1 MKNYLIFALHFA
13 LRDGAC
19 FGSVGHHRNLIEAEP
34 CDREYRGLRQG
45 P

>member
-13 LRDGAC
+13 PQDGTC
-19 FGSVGHHRNLIEAEP
+19 NSSVGHHRNLIEAEP
-34 CDREYRGLRQG
+34 CDREHRGLRQG